1 MRKYRLSEVEH
12 WIDHLHGDYV
22 AVFETP
28 PDEHGR
34 TQFVVV
40 AVLERD
46 VEGDFEELA
55 RYGTLPAAAG
65 EALALDGTV
74 HP

>member
-12 WIDHLHGDYV
+12 WIDHLHGDSV

-28 PDEHGR
+28 ADVNGC
-34 TQFVVV
+34 TQFVIV
-40 AVLERD
+40 ALLERD
-46 VEGDFEELA
+46 AEGDVEELA
-55 RYGTLPAAAG
+55 RYGTLQAAAG
-65 EALALDGTV
+65 EALALDATV